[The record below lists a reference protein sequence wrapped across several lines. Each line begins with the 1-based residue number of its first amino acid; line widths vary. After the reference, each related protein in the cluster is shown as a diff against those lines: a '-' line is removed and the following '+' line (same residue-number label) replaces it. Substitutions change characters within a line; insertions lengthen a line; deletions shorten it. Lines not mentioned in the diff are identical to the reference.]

1 MKASRLPLFFFVALS
16 GCDTNVTIDPEGYR
30 CDALNP
36 CPSGYSCVAGACR
49 RGVVVDPSCDGVT
62 CDAPPAPTCTSGA
75 SLRTFNGRCVSGQ
88 CQYEPLDMTCANAC
102 AAGAC
107 VDACAGVT
115 CNDAPD
121 AVCAD
126 AATLR
131 TFAMTGACA
140 GGACSYA
147 PTDVACPNGC
157 ENGVCKGVDL
167 CVAMNVTCAMAPP
180 PTCMGAT
187 RRVYSAGTCAPGTG
201 QCSYTQVDTPCPN
214 GCALGTCLMA
224 SLSFSQT
231 GPRVRFAIN
240 GIDVAPG
247 SSGNSALAV
256 GNGGKL
262 ARWDGTQWSELTTP
276 STADLRAVTF
286 VTGTVAWAVGASG
299 TAYSVRAST
308 GAVQAQS
315 LPSSSMANLR
325 FVSGRGEGELLVTDA
340 VGGWWRFRGNAW
352 SSGALPMANA
362 PWVVRGAHLDES
374 LRERVVGSCAAGA
387 SRHRCVAYRF
397 LGGSTTTFAT
407 NNQAGGPFTA
417 VGGSFEVPTNISSEA
432 ALGLGDDTLGT
443 HTNLGVLGTINA
455 SPVMAGE
462 GVVGITA
469 QAVNTG
475 RDVYVLTSSADPM
488 SGGNG
493 RGRLYRLARNV
504 LSQVS
509 TTEALVTYFGE
520 ETLSANDANG
530 VLVAEVRRA
539 DKVNNIFRRG
549 PITNEALD
557 VGEDFVGASLDGTG
571 ALVLASRYGDVV
583 VRAGASRTFEF
594 RRAGGDW
601 AIRGL
606 EARNGTGTL
615 LVGQSATTGEG
626 VIVRNVGPVFTT
638 LATRA
643 GAVFNA
649 VCRVSDT
656 EGWAVGT
663 GGVIYRVTSSMA
675 ASVMSPTTRDLTAVD
690 CAAGAAVA
698 VGADGTVLRL
708 VNGAWEPVTPAYPD
722 TQRLTTVQ
730 LVAGGAFVA
739 GNGAFARFSTTS
751 GWEPLTP
758 PPGLTRLI
766 ARGPQ
771 ELYGAFV
778 NGPMSSV
785 HRFDGAL
792 WSPGLVSVTGALGG
806 GVQAGS
812 RVVWGGTLGA
822 IVEGG

>member
-1 MKASRLPLFFFVALS
+1 MKAMRLLLFVALV

-30 CDALNP
+30 CDALNA

-49 RGVVVDPSCDGVT
+49 RGVVLDPSCEGVT
-62 CDAPPAPTCTSGA
+62 CAAPPASTCTSGSA
-75 SLRTFNGRCVSGQ
+75 IRTFNGRCVSGQ
-88 CQYEPLDMTCANAC
+88 CQYDPLDMTCANAC
-102 AAGAC
+102 VAGAC
-107 VDACAGVT
+107 VDSCAGVT
-115 CNDAPD
+115 CNEPHD

-126 AATLR
+126 VSTLR
-131 TFAMTGACA
+131 TFAMAGTCA
-140 GGACSYA
+140 GGSCSYV
-147 PTDVACPNGC
+147 PTDIACANGC
-157 ENGVCKGVDL
+157 ENGLCKGVDL
-167 CVAMNVTCAMAPP
+167 CASMNVTCTMPP
-180 PTCMGAT
+180 APTCVGAM
-187 RRVYSAGTCAPGTG
+187 RRVFSAGLCKPGTG
-201 QCSYTQVDTPCPN
+201 QCDYAQVDTPCSN

-224 SLSFSQT
+224 SLSFTQT

-262 ARWDGTQWSELTTP
+262 ARWDGTQWSELPTP
-276 STADLRAVTF
+276 SSANLSAVSF
-286 VTGTVAWAVGASG
+286 VSGTIAWAVGASG

-308 GAVQAQS
+308 GLVQAQQ
-315 LPSSSMANLR
+315 LPSSASANFR
-325 FVSGRGEGELLVTDA
+325 FISGRGEGELLVTDA
-340 VGGWWRFRGNAW
+340 VGGWWRYRGNAW
-352 SSGALPMANA
+352 TNGVLPMANA

-374 LRERVVGSCAAGA
+374 LRERVVGNCASGA

-397 LGGSTTTFAT
+397 LGGSTTNFAT
-407 NNQAGGPFTA
+407 DNQAGGSFTA
-417 VGGSFEVPTNISSEA
+417 VGGGFEVPTNFSSEA
-432 ALGLGDDTLGT
+432 ALGLPDDTLATHNNIGT
-443 HTNLGVLGTINA
+443 LGTLSA
-455 SPVMAGE
+455 SPAMVGE

-469 QAVNTG
+469 QAVSTG

-493 RGRLYRLARNV
+493 RGHLYRLARN
-504 LSQVS
+504 LIGQVS
-509 TTEALVTYFGE
+509 STDALSTYFGE
-520 ETLSANDANG
+520 EALSANDANG
-530 VLVAEVRRA
+530 VLVAEVRRT

-571 ALVLASRYGDVV
+571 ALVLASIYGDVV
-583 VRAGASRTFEF
+583 VRATNANTFDF
-594 RRAGGDW
+594 RRATGDW

-615 LVGQSATTGEG
+615 LVGQAVTTNEG
-626 VIVRNVGPVFTT
+626 VIVRNAGATFTT
-638 LATRA
+638 VATRA
-643 GAVFNA
+643 GTVFNA

-663 GGVIYRVTSSMA
+663 GGVIYRVTSMTA
-675 ASVMSPTTRDLTAVD
+675 VSVTSPTTKELVAVD

-708 VNGAWEPVTPAYPD
+708 VSGAWALVTPAYPD

-730 LVAGGAFVA
+730 LIAGGAYVA
-739 GNGAFARFSTTS
+739 GNGAFARFSVTD
-751 GWEPLTP
+751 GWTALTP
-758 PPGLTRLI
+758 PPGLKQLI
-766 ARGPQ
+766 VRSPQ
-771 ELYGAFV
+771 EVYGAFV
-778 NGPMSSV
+778 NGPATTV
-785 HRFDGAL
+785 HRFDGAV
-792 WSPGLVSVTGALGG
+792 WSTGLVGVTGALGG